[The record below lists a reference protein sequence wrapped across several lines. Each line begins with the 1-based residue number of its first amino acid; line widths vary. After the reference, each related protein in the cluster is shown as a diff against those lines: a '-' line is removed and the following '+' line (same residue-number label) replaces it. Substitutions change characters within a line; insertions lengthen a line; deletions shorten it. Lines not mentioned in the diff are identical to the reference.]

1 MKNSYLF
8 HLLLVV
14 FMLHHGTDHSF
25 SQHIGL
31 HELPTARKFIFKSL
45 EKKILPGN
53 SKETAHNGS
62 VLTED
67 VIGNLAVVSLYYQ
80 NACYTDGRYN
90 NNNYSIEKGIISD
103 VSAEIQWEAYK
114 VFGPTHKAT
123 QFLASQHNIYFK
135 FAAKVDYAVYVFE
148 NSVLKKVAEVM
159 AADVNADGFTK
170 INGQTISN
178 LKGDITYVFLS
189 SKTNINGTSQ
199 GVSGLEGLKL
209 NETILGDV
217 YQINYTIPGNP
228 FDTRTNADN
237 KNRHFFSF
245 PIAGGKTGV
254 IWQDMVDLSIHQ
266 SIIESDVMKFQTF
279 ELPNPNR
286 GYLAAASGN
295 EKCEAFYVT
304 IFETNGKPVDMM
316 VSKYST
322 ITKSFLKTSVDVS
335 KTGANFF
342 SHQQEVASLEFSRD
356 RLLLMIARTMHK
368 SSDGLNHQGGIA
380 LLFDAIN
387 LSLLKNYGQ
396 TSGHSFGNVITANSK
411 SEFIGMDLGDN
422 YPRGIHMHM
431 FGEYKQS
438 ALVYTFKTQHGTTEN
453 CYGIKN
459 YPYYPEISTSS
470 NKFYKWS
477 NDNMTYTELGGI
489 LEAVDGYLVSFL
501 GEPDKYGK
509 SLNSALAGKDCS
521 RNVGFVK
528 VKTKFYET
536 SSNIFLSTGISESG
550 GFYDFGG
557 SWREQINTGV
567 VWLTSYQNPKEGTAK
582 YLKSVKLNDKSFLLL
597 WEFWN
602 NDAYKNTLAIETDQN
617 GKPINSTID
626 LGTSVRLDGRNE
638 MVVKGNQ
645 LLIFSGNSVDKK
657 LTVTFIELK

>member
-1 MKNSYLF
+1 MDY
-8 HLLLVV
+8 
-14 FMLHHGTDHSF
+14 SF

-31 HELPTARKFIFKSL
+31 NDLSEVRKLSFKPT

-53 SKETAHNGS
+53 SQETAPNES
-62 VLTED
+62 VLAED

-80 NACYTDGRYN
+80 NACYTDGKYN
-90 NNNYSIEKGIISD
+90 NNNYPIEKGVISD
-103 VSAEIQWEAYK
+103 GSSEIQWEAYK

-123 QFLASQHNIYFK
+123 QFLASQHNIYFM
-135 FAAKVDYAVYVFE
+135 FTAKVDYAVYIFE
-148 NSVLKKVAEVM
+148 NSVLKKVAEVK
-159 AADVNADGFTK
+159 AADVKVGGFTK

-178 LKGDITYVFLS
+178 LKSDITYVFLP
-189 SKTNINGTSQ
+189 SKTNVNGTTQLASN
-199 GVSGLEGLKL
+199 LDGLKL

-217 YQINYTIPGNP
+217 YQVNYTVPGNP
-228 FDTRTNADN
+228 FDNQTNSNSD
-237 KNRHFFSF
+237 NRHFFGF
-245 PIAGGKTGV
+245 PIQGGKTGV
-254 IWQDMVDLSIHQ
+254 IWQDMVNMSLYL
-266 SIIESDVMKFQTF
+266 SIIESDVKKFQTV

-286 GYLAAASGN
+286 GFLAAATGN
-295 EKCEAFYVT
+295 EKGEAYYVT
-304 IFETNGKPVDMM
+304 IFETNAKPVDMM

-322 ITKSFLKTSVDVS
+322 MTKSFLKTSVDVS
-335 KTGANFF
+335 KSGANFF
-342 SHQQEVASLEFSRD
+342 SYQQEVASLQFSKD
-356 RLLLMIARTMHK
+356 RLLLMIARRTHK

-380 LLFDAIN
+380 LLFETGN
-387 LSLLKNYGQ
+387 MSLLKNYGQ
-396 TSGHSFGNVITANSK
+396 TSGHSFDNVITANSK
-411 SEFIGMDLGDN
+411 GEFIGMDLGDN
-422 YPRGIHMHM
+422 YPRGIHMHA
-431 FGEYKQS
+431 FGDYMQS
-438 ALVYTFKTQHGTTEN
+438 ALVYTFKTQHGTSAN

-489 LEAVDGYLVSFL
+489 LEATDGYLVSFL

-509 SLNSALAGKDCS
+509 SLNCSLAGKDCS

-536 SSNIFLSTGISESG
+536 SSNIFLSSGISESG

-557 SWREQINTGV
+557 SWTEQRNTGV
-567 VWLTSYQNPKEGTAK
+567 VWLTAYQNPQEGTAK
-582 YLKSVKLNDKSFLLL
+582 YLKSVKLNDESFLFL
-597 WEFWN
+597 WEFWI
-602 NDAYKNTLAIETDQN
+602 NDTYRNTLALRTDQN

-626 LGTSVRLDGRNE
+626 LGTSVRLDRRNE

-657 LTVTFIELK
+657 LTVTFIELQ